1 MERLVCLGRIA
12 VRRIYGRVLRVTLQR
27 GRRFFLLVNLFLTMS
42 CPTPSDFQNLV
53 VDPNSAACDQLR
65 KLGLLA
71 EMVADAYEC
80 IYNEDGSLSQTFID
94 KLCATGCGE
103 GTTST
108 TTTSGGG
115 TGEQEYTSA
124 GSYEFTVPGGV
135 TLMTITA
142 VGGGGGGGG
151 QAYLG
156 TPVPCGASP
165 YSGVASGGGSGEKR
179 SGSFAVTPGEVL
191 TIVVGG
197 GGGQVF
203 GTRQGLPGY
212 PSYVVNGSSTTLVN
226 ANGGSGGAWGC
237 CASGPFA
244 GGAGGTGGTG
254 GTGTTGNAGGATTAP
269 SGCANGSGGAGL
281 SVRTGLTAGAG
292 SSGDPNN
299 VNQHPG
305 SAGAVR
311 LTW

>member
-1 MERLVCLGRIA
+1 
-12 VRRIYGRVLRVTLQR
+12 
-27 GRRFFLLVNLFLTMS
+27 MS

-94 KLCATGCGE
+94 KLCATGCGG

-115 TGEQEYTSA
+115 TGEQLYSSA

-135 TLMTITA
+135 TLMTLTA

-151 QAYLG
+151 LNIPFS
-156 TPVPCGASP
+156 PVPCFDGGPSD
-165 YSGVASGGGSGEKR
+165 GVASGGGSGEKR

-197 GGGQVF
+197 GGGQVNP
-203 GTRQGLPGY
+203 TRQGSAGS
-212 PSYVVNGSSTTLVN
+212 PSYVLNGALTTLIS

-237 CASGPFA
+237 CGSGPFS
-244 GGAGGTGGTG
+244 GGAGGSGGSGGTS
-254 GTGTTGNAGGATTAP
+254 TSGNAGGATTASP
-269 SGCANGSGGAGL
+269 GCANGSGGASVAL
-281 SVRTGLTAGAG
+281 SAGAG
-292 SSGDPNN
+292 SSGIPASLA
-299 VNQHPG
+299 QHPG
-305 SAGAVR
+305 SDGAVR

>member
-1 MERLVCLGRIA
+1 VERLVCLGRIA

-115 TGEQEYTSA
+115 TGTQEYTSA
-124 GSYEFTVPGGV
+124 GTYEFTVPGGV
-135 TLMTITA
+135 TLMTMTA

-151 QAYLG
+151 RGSPYGAS
-156 TPVPCGASP
+156 CGA
-165 YSGVASGGGSGEKR
+165 GTGGRVASGGGSGQRR
-179 SGSFAVTPGEVL
+179 SGTFAVTPGEVL
-191 TIVVGG
+191 IIGVGSGGGTDPTTGAGYSGAASGVTQGGSNILVAGAGG
-197 GGGQVF
+197 GGA
-203 GTRQGLPGY
+203 
-212 PSYVVNGSSTTLVN
+212 S
-226 ANGGSGGAWGC
+226 GC
-237 CASGPFA
+237 CSSGTFA
-244 GGAGGTGGTG
+244 GGAGGSGGSGGTA
-254 GTGTTGNAGGATTAP
+254 TNGNAGGSTGAYPTC
-269 SGCANGSGGAGL
+269 GNGSGGASVGL
-281 SVRTGLTAGAG
+281 SAGAG
-292 SSGDPNN
+292 ASGNPLLESPT
-299 VNQHPG
+299 PG
-305 SAGAVR
+305 SPGAV
-311 LTW
+311 LLSW